1 MNLSCRG
8 GGNEI
13 EMEVRNVNNK
23 ISFKI
28 TVNEDDTIA
37 RVKEIIYL

>member
-1 MNLSCRG
+1 MNLTCKG
-8 GGNEI
+8 GGKEI

-23 ISFKI
+23 NSFNI

-37 RVKEIIYL
+37 RVKEIIYD